1 MHTMKLKTIGLAAL
15 FVIGLCSMASA
26 QTVLAST
33 TLAAALDG
41 SQRNVA
47 LTSATGVTA
56 PGNGNTQ
63 VVLLVDRELMKVL
76 SITGT
81 TAYVQRGTDG
91 TRAASHINA
100 APVWVAPP
108 SAIASFMPS
117 GQCVRANLL
126 YVPYIV
132 GAGPGLGQEVGTIF
146 DCLGVTVNGQWVQVN
161 GNGAPVL
168 GSTVASIAGSIVP
181 TGTVFKVSG
190 TNAVTGITV
199 PAGLGVGFTIAINPT
214 AVFTWTAA
222 GNISLA
228 GSAVVNKIL
237 YFTWDGTK
245 WVPSYIA

>member
-1 MHTMKLKTIGLAAL
+1 MKTLRFTLLAVL
-15 FVIGLCSMASA
+15 FTGLCSVASA
-26 QTVLAST
+26 QTVLTST

-41 SQRNVA
+41 SQRNVS

-56 PGNGNTQ
+56 PGSGSTQ

-81 TAYVQRGTDG
+81 VAYVQRGTDG

-108 SAIASFMPS
+108 NAIQSWMPS
-117 GQCVRANLL
+117 GQCTRANLL

-132 GAGPGLGQEVGTIF
+132 GAGPGLGQEVGTLF
-146 DCLGVTVNGQWVQVN
+146 DCLGVTTAGQWVQVN
-161 GNGAPVL
+161 GNGAPTL
-168 GSTVASIAGSIVP
+168 GSTVASTAGAIAI

-190 TNAVTGITV
+190 TSAITGITA

-214 AVFTWTAA
+214 GVFTWTAA
-222 GNISLA
+222 GNIALA
-228 GSAVVNKIL
+228 GTAVVAKIL
-237 YFTWDGTK
+237 YFTWDGSK